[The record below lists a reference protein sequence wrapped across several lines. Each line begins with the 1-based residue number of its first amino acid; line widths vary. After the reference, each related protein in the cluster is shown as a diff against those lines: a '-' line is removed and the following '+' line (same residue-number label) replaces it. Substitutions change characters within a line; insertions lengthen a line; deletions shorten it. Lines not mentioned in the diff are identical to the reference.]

1 MDQEF
6 KEEGI
11 TQQNPLKTDSERT
24 EGSPEWDIQET
35 PEEVDTDE
43 MHGENEPEP
52 EEIGSEEPVESPE
65 EDTKK
70 NTQSENTRRVLK
82 FSEYF
87 S

>member
-6 KEEGI
+6 NEEGL
-11 TQQNPLKTDSERT
+11 TQQNPLKTDAERT

-35 PEEVDTDE
+35 PEEVETDV

-52 EEIGSEEPVESPE
+52 EEISSEEEPQE
-65 EDTKK
+65 EETQK
-70 NTQSENTRRVLK
+70 NTPSDDSRRVLK